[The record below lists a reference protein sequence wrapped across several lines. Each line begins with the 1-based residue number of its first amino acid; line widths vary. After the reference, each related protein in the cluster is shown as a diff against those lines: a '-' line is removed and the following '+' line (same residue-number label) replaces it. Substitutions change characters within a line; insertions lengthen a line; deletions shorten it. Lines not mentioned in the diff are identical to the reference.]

1 MMRSDL
7 IWRVRLLVGLVIL
20 LIITGAVAWRLTHP

>member
-7 IWRVRLLVGLVIL
+7 IWRVRPLVGLILL
-20 LIITGAVAWRLTHP
+20 LIITAAVAWRLMT

>member
-7 IWRVRLLVGLVIL
+7 IWRVRLLVGLIVL
-20 LIITGAVAWRLTHP
+20 LIITGAVAWGLMNS